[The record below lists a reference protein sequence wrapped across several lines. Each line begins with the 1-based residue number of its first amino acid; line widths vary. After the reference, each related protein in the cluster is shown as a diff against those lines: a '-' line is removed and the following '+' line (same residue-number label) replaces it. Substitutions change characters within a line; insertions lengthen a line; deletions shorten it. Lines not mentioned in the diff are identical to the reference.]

1 GNEGSYTF
9 NGGAGD
15 DLFNGGDGNDV
26 LNGWT
31 GADTMSGGAGDD
43 IYVVDNSN
51 DVIYEAVNDGN
62 DVVIS
67 NASYSLG
74 GNLENLT
81 LTENSNIDG
90 TGNNS
95 DNRITGNGGN
105 NKLNGGNGDDVV
117 VGNAGTDTLIGAS
130 GNDILNGGGGDDSL
144 IGHAGSDRFLYNT
157 GSSFNTADVG
167 EDIIADFNKTEND
180 KIVLSKTTF
189 DSLNS
194 STGFGFS
201 VVAEFEVVTSDTAAA
216 TSDASIV
223 YNSNNGKLFYNPD
236 GSAAGFGGGGL
247 FATLN
252 NNAQLT
258 ANDFV
263 LQS

>member
-1 GNEGSYTF
+1 MN
-9 NGGAGD
+9 
-15 DLFNGGDGNDV
+15 
-26 LNGWT
+26 
-31 GADTMSGGAGDD
+31 GGAGDD
-43 IYVVDNSN
+43 IYVVDTSN
-51 DVIYEAVNDGN
+51 DVIYEAVNSGN

-67 NASYSLG
+67 SASYNLG
-74 GNLENLT
+74 GNIENLT

-95 DNRITGNGGN
+95 DNRITGNDGN

-117 VGNAGTDTLIGAS
+117 FGNAGSDTLIGAS
-130 GNDILNGGGGDDSL
+130 GNDILNGGACDDSL
-144 IGHAGSDRFLYNT
+144 IGHEGSDRFLYNT
-157 GSSFNTADVG
+157 GSSFSTTDIGQDV
-167 EDIIADFNKTEND
+167 IADFNKAEND

-189 DSLNS
+189 DSLS
-194 STGFGFS
+194 SSAGLGFS
-201 VVAEFEVVTSDTAAA
+201 VVAEFEAVASDTAAA
-216 TSDASIV
+216 TSDSFIV

-236 GSAAGFGGGGL
+236 GSAAGFGSGGL

-252 NNAQLT
+252 NTASLE